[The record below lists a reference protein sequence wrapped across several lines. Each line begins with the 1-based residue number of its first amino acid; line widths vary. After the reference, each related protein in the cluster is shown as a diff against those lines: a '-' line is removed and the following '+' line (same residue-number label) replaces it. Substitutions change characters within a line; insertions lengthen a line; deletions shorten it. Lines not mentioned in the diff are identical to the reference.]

1 MSDKD
6 IRKLRKYYIKMVTSP
21 QFSSPPT
28 TRTRAELEWLIFS
41 IAIEGAFND
50 T

>member
-6 IRKLRKYYIKMVTSP
+6 IEKLRKYYIKMVTSP
-21 QFSSPPT
+21 QFSYPPKT
-28 TRTRAELEWLIFS
+28 KTEAGLDWLIIS
-41 IAIEGAFND
+41 VAIEGAFND

>member
-6 IRKLRKYYIKMVTSP
+6 IVKLRKYYIKMVTSP
-21 QFSSPPT
+21 QFSSPPA
-28 TRTRAELEWLIFS
+28 TRTKAELDWLIFQ

-50 T
+50 